1 LSEVMLKSIN
11 GGTRVVPDDT
21 QNKSL
26 IEHLN
31 NN

>member
-1 LSEVMLKSIN
+1 MSEVMLKSIN
-11 GGTRVVPDDT
+11 GGTRIDT